1 MTISSQIIEVL
12 DDLCRRFGIVI
23 DWSAENVM
31 PYLQELAGKFV
42 SWEIATSKMWIV
54 AMIVMLIVGVILFIV
69 DIKTG
74 FADGFCSIFGFCLA
88 AFAIG
93 GIIYQTHDI
102 LTCVHFPEKMI
113 FDYVS
118 NLLRTSR

>member
-54 AMIVMLIVGVILFIV
+54 VAAIAIILGVIVFAV
-69 DIKTG
+69 DIKIC
-74 FADGFCSIFGFCLA
+74 FMDGFGAMIGFITV
-88 AFAIG
+88 FVAITVVVCQV
-93 GIIYQTHDI
+93 YEI

-118 NLLRTSR
+118 NMLSTSR

>member
-31 PYLQELAGKFV
+31 PYLQELAGKFI

-54 AMIVMLIVGVILFIV
+54 ALILMFIVGVILFIA

-74 FADGFCSIFGFCLA
+74 FADGFCAMFGFCLTA
-88 AFAIG
+88 AAIA
-93 GIIYQTHDI
+93 GIICQTHDI
-102 LTCVHFPEKMI
+102 LTCIHFPEKMI

-118 NLLRTSR
+118 NLMSTSR

>member
-31 PYLQELAGKFV
+31 PYLQELAGKFI

-54 AMIVMLIVGVILFIV
+54 VAAIAIILGVIVFAV
-69 DIKTG
+69 DIKIS
-74 FADGFCSIFGFCLA
+74 FMDGFGAVIGLILVFI
-88 AFAIG
+88 AIAVAVCQV
-93 GIIYQTHDI
+93 YDI
-102 LTCVHFPEKMI
+102 LTCIHFPEKMI
-113 FDYVS
+113 FNYVS
-118 NLLRTSR
+118 NMLSTSR